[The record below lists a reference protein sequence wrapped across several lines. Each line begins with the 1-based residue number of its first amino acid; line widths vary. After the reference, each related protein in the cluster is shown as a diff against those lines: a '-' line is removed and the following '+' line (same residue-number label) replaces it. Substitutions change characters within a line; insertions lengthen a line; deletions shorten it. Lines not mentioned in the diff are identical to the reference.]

1 LHTPAGTEFAMRE
14 PGSGAGHSLSIVV
27 PLRDEEDNVLPLV
40 TQVQAALAGAPW
52 PWQLILV
59 DDGSRDRTSERI
71 REAVAACPRHL
82 SGAILRR
89 GFGQTA
95 AMQAGIDLARGT
107 VIATLDGDLQNNP
120 HDIVRMVRRLLD
132 EDLDLLVGWR
142 RARRDGLWRRLPSRL
157 GNRLIGLLTGVPLHD
172 YGCTLKVYRVAA
184 LEGIRLYGEMH
195 RLIPAFAAHEG
206 ARVGELA
213 VDHHPRR
220 AGRSSYGIDRT
231 LKVILDLIVMKFLF
245 GYATKPIYVFGAI
258 GVASCLAGVLA
269 GGVTV
274 IEKLLAG
281 VYVHRNPLILL
292 AVFLFLLGVQ
302 CVLMGLL
309 AELLI
314 RTYHESQRKATYVVA
329 ERVHPADGDSV

>member
-1 LHTPAGTEFAMRE
+1 MIE
-14 PGSGAGHSLSIVV
+14 LSV
-27 PLRDEEDNVLPLV
+27 VLPVFNEVENLPALHEALTGVLDGLGKRYELV
-40 TQVQAALAGAPW
+40 Y
-52 PWQLILV
+52 V
-59 DDGSRDRTSERI
+59 DDGSTDGSFTVLGRLADKAPHVRLI
-71 REAVAACPRHL
+71 R
-82 SGAILRR
+82 LRR
-89 GFGQTA
+89 NYGQTA
-95 AMQAGIDLARGT
+95 AISAGIAAASGRVLC
-107 VIATLDGDLQNNP
+107 ILDSDGQNDP
-120 HDIVRMVRRLLD
+120 HDIPRLLAKLD
-132 EDLDLLVGWR
+132 EGFDVVSGWR
-142 RARRDGLWRRLPSRL
+142 KHRKDPWLSRRLPSAIA
-157 GNRLIGLLTGVPLHD
+157 NRLISWITGVPLHD

-206 ARVGELA
+206 ARVGELP

-258 GVASCLAGVLA
+258 GVASCVAGMLAGA
-269 GGVTV
+269 VTV
-274 IEKLLAG
+274 LEKLVAG

-329 ERVHPADGDSV
+329 ERVHPADGESE

>member
-1 LHTPAGTEFAMRE
+1 ME
-14 PGSGAGHSLSIVV
+14 LSV
-27 PLRDEEDNVLPLV
+27 VLPVFNEAENLP
-40 TQVQAALAGAPW
+40 ALHEALTGV
-52 PWQLILV
+52 LDGLGKRYELLYV
-59 DDGSRDRTSERI
+59 DDGSTDGSFTVLGRLADKAPHVRLI
-71 REAVAACPRHL
+71 R
-82 SGAILRR
+82 LRR
-89 GFGQTA
+89 NYGQTA
-95 AMQAGIDLARGT
+95 AISAGIAAASGRVLCVLDSDGQNDPRDIPRLLAR
-107 VIATLDGDLQNNP
+107 
-120 HDIVRMVRRLLD
+120 LD
-132 EDLDLLVGWR
+132 EGFDVVSGWR
-142 RARRDGLWRRLPSRL
+142 KHRKDPWLSRRLPSAIA
-157 GNRLIGLLTGVPLHD
+157 NRLISWITGVPLHD

>member
-1 LHTPAGTEFAMRE
+1 MIE
-14 PGSGAGHSLSIVV
+14 LSV
-27 PLRDEEDNVLPLV
+27 VLPVFNEAENLP
-40 TQVQAALAGAPW
+40 ALHEALTGV
-52 PWQLILV
+52 LDGLGKRYELLYV
-59 DDGSRDRTSERI
+59 DDGSTDGSFTVLGRLADKAPHVRLI
-71 REAVAACPRHL
+71 R
-82 SGAILRR
+82 LRR
-89 GFGQTA
+89 NYGQTA
-95 AMQAGIDLARGT
+95 AISAGIAAASGRVLCVLDSDGQNDPRDIPRLLAR
-107 VIATLDGDLQNNP
+107 
-120 HDIVRMVRRLLD
+120 LD
-132 EDLDLLVGWR
+132 EGFDVVSGWR
-142 RARRDGLWRRLPSRL
+142 KHRKDPWLSRRLPSAIA
-157 GNRLIGLLTGVPLHD
+157 NRLISWITGVPLHD